1 MKTKRIITCI
11 ISCILFM
18 VCIPFTVTAKV
29 IEPEVVK
36 TEKWTTSYYIDD
48 DIDTLYP
55 YIQCEADIYND
66 GTIKLYMWNTHEW
79 DGFATVSHTATIIQ
93 TAPMQSTSRTYNLLK
108 NGSYI
113 DDSGTQYAPIREE
126 DFSDMCNYGSSTKPE
141 FPQEYGNVDTSY
153 FPSSYRCSNTDGGDM
168 HTTAF
173 SHSDTDQGNF
183 NVNVDTVFRVYYCWY
198 DTGYGCWHSSASLF
212 STSVIDV
219 NYPRYSGCLPNMDVD
234 NKKYVC
240 TFVPITESIS
250 NENFRLFGHD
260 ITITPELLSGNVVS
274 EPVLTEQEVYIK
286 QLEEEN
292 KNLKE
297 QISILSSSVYG
308 DVTGDGA
315 VTVEDS
321 MWVLMYYTEHD
332 VALKTQDS
340 FLDWCIKRK
349 SS

>member
-1 MKTKRIITCI
+1 MMKAKRIIACI
-11 ISCILFM
+11 ISCILFNL
-18 VCIPFTVTAKV
+18 CIPFTVTAKV

-66 GTIKLYMWNTHEW
+66 GKIMLYMWNTHEW
-79 DGFATVSHTATIIQ
+79 DGFATVSHRVTVYEPIFVSQLGFVYCAKYGGNPVIDGKEL
-93 TAPMQSTSRTYNLLK
+93 TSVNYRLNEP
-108 NGSYI
+108 I
-113 DDSGTQYAPIREE
+113 DDIPINFISGKYTYQIDNTRSIFGVWWDGNGKTFYSFSPNSGSHGYTASVSRISIVSSLAKLGYYSSRNGCSYTFKPTE
-126 DFSDMCNYGSSTKPE
+126 DP
-141 FPQEYGNVDTSY
+141 
-153 FPSSYRCSNTDGGDM
+153 
-168 HTTAF
+168 
-173 SHSDTDQGNF
+173 
-183 NVNVDTVFRVYYCWY
+183 
-198 DTGYGCWHSSASLF
+198 
-212 STSVIDV
+212 
-219 NYPRYSGCLPNMDVD
+219 
-234 NKKYVC
+234 
-240 TFVPITESIS
+240 TETY
-250 NENFRLFGHD
+250 NFRLFGHD
-260 ITITPELLSGNVVS
+260 ITITPELLSGNIVS
-274 EPVLTEQEVYIK
+274 EPELSEQEVYIK